1 MAKFVARS
9 LCSQLI
15 LAKQCFNLKNLRICH
30 SSSKSDAQNSF
41 WDEEGSIAVQP
52 SDNSNPKVTAT
63 VKSVKPK
70 QPKVR
75 DHFSVQTE
83 STEIWRPTSF
93 GYVRFDNENLPT
105 EQREEETEN
114 NSSDNY
120 IDQYFFGDNLNE
132 KPNNVKVNEN
142 VDLKAVDVP
151 TDTNEIDQQY
161 FYKSQEEEDK
171 GTSSVS
177 ASELKFDENEVDEQ
191 YFGKTYRKGEMS
203 AFDYLK
209 QYKHQLDEDIKTGKL
224 EAYNKKEEDGDGI
237 VKKSYKTLVPDLTYL
252 PNDVLVSILKKSIL
266 HHQNGIIAI
275 NKPYGLVTTDK
286 DRNSKLVLT
295 DILPLLSE
303 KLKVE
308 KLYTVHR
315 LDRYTSGETKCNYF
329 CIIDPNIFLKI
340 GILLLAYNQ
349 EMAKKLTDMFQQQLI
364 KKKYLTITKR
374 IPDPKEGMCIRNEI
388 F

>member
-1 MAKFVARS
+1 M
-9 LCSQLI
+9 
-15 LAKQCFNLKNLRICH
+15 
-30 SSSKSDAQNSF
+30 
-41 WDEEGSIAVQP
+41 
-52 SDNSNPKVTAT
+52 TAT

-177 ASELKFDENEVDEQ
+177 ASELKFEENEVDEQ

-329 CIIDPNIFLKI
+329 CIIDRNNFLKNRYFAAS
-340 GILLLAYNQ
+340 L
-349 EMAKKLTDMFQQQLI
+349 
-364 KKKYLTITKR
+364 
-374 IPDPKEGMCIRNEI
+374 
-388 F
+388 